1 MTGDDAVNSEA
12 QTSGSEAATDIEE
25 VGAVTEAIPA
35 PRAAA
40 DETPAAGPEPAAGDA
55 PADTDA
61 SAGNAAAAGNGSAAG
76 GQARLTVNELQ
87 VLRIPARG
95 RGTVDVLDEVSF
107 YVQPG
112 EVLGLVG
119 ESGSGKT
126 TMALALL
133 GHVRRGLVIGGGRI
147 SIDGRDILR
156 MPRRELQRLRGRQVA
171 YVPQDPSSALNPT
184 LKIGTQLREVL
195 ASYEGDQKARDERL
209 TEMLAEVGLSTI
221 PGILNKYPHQLSGG
235 QQQRVGLAMAFACRP
250 KLIVLDEP
258 TTGLDVT
265 TQRRVLETIRD
276 LCKTYRVAAVYISHD
291 LAVVAEI
298 ADHVAVMYAGRLAEI
313 GPAREVFETPA
324 HPYSRGL
331 LRSVPSLDRSRVLTG
346 LAGHPPRPGN
356 RPSGCF
362 FQPRCEFAL
371 PACEQGQPP
380 LVQVSDSG
388 HAARCIRA
396 VEVVGLSQPAGSGA
410 ARPDSAEAEAALLD
424 VRDLSATYGNATVLH
439 DLTLSVPGQQCV
451 AVVGM
456 SGSGKTTLARCLVGL
471 HPNWSGQVSFA
482 GKPLSRG
489 VRRRSNDQ
497 LRRIQYVSQNPY
509 LSLNPRRTVGQIIE
523 QPLAHFEKLSAR
535 ERQERVVDAL
545 TAAALRE
552 SFVDLY
558 PDQLS
563 GGERQRVAIARAL
576 VVQPD
581 LMVCDEIT
589 SALDVS
595 VQAAIVELLRGLQAE
610 RGLSLIFITHNLPL
624 VRSIADHVVVMNG
637 GRICEAGTVT
647 QVLEDPQDAYTQQLL
662 ADVPKMTPVGE
673 G

>member
-1 MTGDDAVNSEA
+1 MTSDEVSSAVS
-12 QTSGSEAATDIEE
+12 
-25 VGAVTEAIPA
+25 
-35 PRAAA
+35 
-40 DETPAAGPEPAAGDA
+40 
-55 PADTDA
+55 
-61 SAGNAAAAGNGSAAG
+61 GNGDG
-76 GQARLTVNELQ
+76 RVRLQVDELQ
-87 VLRIPARG
+87 VLRAPARG
-95 RGTVDVLDEVSF
+95 RSGIDVLDEVSF
-107 YVQPG
+107 HVQPG
-112 EVLGLVG
+112 QVLGLVG

-133 GHVRRGLVIGGGRI
+133 GHVRRGLVIGGGKI
-147 SIDGRDILR
+147 LVDGQDILSMTKR
-156 MPRRELQRLRGRQVA
+156 DLQRLRGRRVA

-195 ASYEGDQKARDERL
+195 ASYEGDQQARDERL
-209 TEMLAEVGLSTI
+209 REMLVEVGLSTV
-221 PGILNKYPHQLSGG
+221 PGILEKYPHQLSGG

-250 KLIVLDEP
+250 QLIVLDEP

-276 LCKTYRVAAVYISHD
+276 LCRTYQVAAVYISHD

-298 ADHVAVMYAGRLAEI
+298 ADHVAVMYAGRLAEV
-313 GPAREVFETPA
+313 GPAREVFDTPA

-331 LRSVPSLDRSRVLTG
+331 LRAVPSLDRSHVLTG
-346 LAGHPPRPGN
+346 LAGHPPRPGS
-356 RPSGCF
+356 RPPGCF

-371 PACEQGQPP
+371 PACEEGQPP

-388 HAARCIRA
+388 HSARCIRA
-396 VEVVGLSQPAGSGA
+396 VEVAGLSQPAGAAA
-410 ARPDSAEAEAALLD
+410 ARPASAEAEAALLE
-424 VRDLSATYGNATVLH
+424 VRALSATYGPATVLH
-439 DLTLSVPGQQCV
+439 ELTLSVPDRQCV

-471 HPNWSGQVSFA
+471 HPTWSGDVSFA
-482 GKPLSRG
+482 GKPLARG
-489 VRRRSNDQ
+489 IRRRSDEQ

-509 LSLNPRRTVGQIIE
+509 MSLNPRRTVGQIVE
-523 QPLAHFEKLSAR
+523 QPLAHFERLSASG
-535 ERQERVVDAL
+535 RQERVVEAL
-545 TAAALRE
+545 TSAALRE

-576 VVQPD
+576 VVRPD

-595 VQAAIVELLRGLQAE
+595 VQAAIIELLRGLQAE

-624 VRSIADHVVVMNG
+624 VRSIADQVVVMNG
-637 GRICEAGTVT
+637 GRICETGTVG
-647 QVLEDPQDAYTQQLL
+647 QVLQNPKDSYTAQLL
-662 ADVPKMTPVGE
+662 ADVPKLTTPVGE
-673 G
+673 A